1 MKKMMM
7 ITCMVL
13 LGMLVSRVNAEEF
26 VIKDYTFTWH
36 VARTIVGGTTM
47 DIQKTPD
54 ALVVIFGRT
63 SLPLSALTISP
74 VQANAVGELLKK
86 TEEYYQS
93 QKKSDDPSSSDTLT
107 SHNCA
112 VNFSSKQG
120 RDFKV
125 RVKKNEVF
133 GSVVLME
140 KDEAIEIAKYL
151 RQAEQMASFADK
163 RVRP

>member
-1 MKKMMM
+1 MKKVMI
-7 ITCMVL
+7 ITCMVF
-13 LGMLVSRVNAEEF
+13 LGMFAADVNAEEF
-26 VIKDYTFTWH
+26 AIKDYTFTWH
-36 VARTIVGGTTM
+36 VAKTIVGGTTM
-47 DIQKTPD
+47 EIQKAPD

-74 VQANAVGELLKK
+74 VQANGVGVLLKK
-86 TEEYYQS
+86 TEEYYQL
-93 QKKSDDPSSSDTLT
+93 QKKSDDPSSSDTLF
-107 SHNCA
+107 SNNCS

-125 RVKKNEVF
+125 RVKQNEVF

>member
-1 MKKMMM
+1 MKKVII
-7 ITCMVL
+7 ITCMVF
-13 LGMLVSRVNAEEF
+13 LGMFASYVNAEEF
-26 VIKDYTFTWH
+26 AIKDYTFTWH
-36 VARTIVGGTTM
+36 VAKTIVGGTTM
-47 DIQKTPD
+47 EIQKAPD

-74 VQANAVGELLKK
+74 VQANGVGELLKK
-86 TEEYYQS
+86 TDEYYQA
-93 QKKSDDPSSSDTLT
+93 QKKSDDPSSSDTLF
-107 SHNCA
+107 SNNCA

-125 RVKKNEVF
+125 RVKQNEVF

-163 RVRP
+163 RIRP